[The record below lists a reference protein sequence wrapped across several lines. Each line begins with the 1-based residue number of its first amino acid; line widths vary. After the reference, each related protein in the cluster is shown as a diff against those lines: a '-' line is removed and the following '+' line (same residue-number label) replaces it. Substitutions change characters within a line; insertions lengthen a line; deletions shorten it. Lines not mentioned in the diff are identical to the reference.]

1 MTKTA
6 QDIIAGVEVLT
17 IVTECYGGGGPG
29 GTDKRGE
36 TKMTVLV
43 GESGAM
49 SIINAINAAGFVIVS
64 NDALKAGS
72 EAAGGSTSQRSDGDR
87 AARACETYKS
97 AGASQAEP
105 GERLRPTCGEPVPS
119 PARCRDSAAQDAQPS
134 RLPRCH
140 PSRSC
145 SGNSASASIAR
156 LSQHPVSS
164 TTIASPQV
172 AVSRIRQHCT
182 KKAPPESGAK
192 FATLGSLP
200 YSAAD
205 AGEVT
210 DALVGALPDALFQ
223 LRPRLPGV
231 PALLKLRLGLI
242 QGRHARDRTVDGQRD
257 RNHLNFFWAAAGL
270 IDKCSIKCINRV
282 ASCST
287 GPRSRGHL
295 PGSGLP

>member
-1 MTKTA
+1 MVREGPRRRRAVARANEATA
-6 QDIIAGVEVLT
+6 
-17 IVTECYGGGGPG
+17 IVRGSRLRDVQERRRKPG
-29 GTDKRGE
+29 G
-36 TKMTVLV
+36 
-43 GESGAM
+43 AW
-49 SIINAINAAGFVIVS
+49 
-64 NDALKAGS
+64 
-72 EAAGGSTSQRSDGDR
+72 R
-87 AARACETYKS
+87 AAQADLRRTGPVACTM
-97 AGASQAEP
+97 
-105 GERLRPTCGEPVPS
+105 PVPS
-119 PARCRDSAAQDAQPS
+119 SHRMRNPAGCRAATPHS
-134 RLPRCH
+134 
-140 PSRSC
+140 SC
-145 SGNSASASIAR
+145 SGNSASASTKASIAA
-156 LSQHPVSS
+156 SS
-164 TTIASPQV
+164 FFDDHRFPPSCYV
-172 AVSRIRQHCT
+172 ENRQHCT

-257 RNHLNFFWAAAGL
+257 RNHLIFFWAAAGL